1 MCMYNNLCNVFGPT
15 WVGPVAESSVD
26 SAGGGTQVGS
36 NTRVL
41 RASSEPG
48 RVKYT
53 FCIYARLG
61 LNWVGH
67 SSEFDCPGLGRVITY
82 QSFSPVNILGS
93 QSIYIIDII
102 HFPTEARPVAAR
114 RNSRSDQTQLSLPL
128 VGLCRLCP
136 LPYKKRAR
144 PRGDSAGLVTP
155 GILRTHSVFE

>member
-26 SAGGGTQVGS
+26 SAGGGTQVGP

-61 LNWVGH
+61 L
-67 SSEFDCPGLGRVITY
+67 SP
-82 QSFSPVNILGS
+82 QSL
-93 QSIYIIDII
+93 D
-102 HFPTEARPVAAR
+102 
-114 RNSRSDQTQLSLPL
+114 
-128 VGLCRLCP
+128 
-136 LPYKKRAR
+136 
-144 PRGDSAGLVTP
+144 
-155 GILRTHSVFE
+155 